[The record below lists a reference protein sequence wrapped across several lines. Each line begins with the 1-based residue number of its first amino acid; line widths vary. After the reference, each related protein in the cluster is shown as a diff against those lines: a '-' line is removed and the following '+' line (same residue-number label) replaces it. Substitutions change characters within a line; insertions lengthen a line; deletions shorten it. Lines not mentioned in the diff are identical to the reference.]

1 MSSLGREKKA
11 SIILKDTAEF
21 PCIRLMFAFPVI
33 GYEIFFFFLIALSV
47 NSVVEVYLVGE
58 KWYLG

>member
-33 GYEIFFFFLIALSV
+33 GYENFFFLIALSV

-58 KWYLG
+58 KWCLG